1 MKAIAL
7 IPARL
12 EASRFPKKL
21 LTPILGKS
29 VLLRTYESALQT
41 GLFDDVIVVA
51 DHDDLIN
58 EIVNHGGKAI
68 KSKGTYESGTDR
80 IAEVALH
87 LDADIFINIQGD
99 EPFVQ
104 KQPLEQL
111 LALFQNPSTQV
122 GSLVQELKRSEDIQ
136 DPNFVKVA
144 LSLSHNALLFS
155 RNPIPY
161 IRDTQAPV
169 NYYEHIGVYGFK
181 KEALAQ
187 FTQWEMSPLEKVE
200 KIECLRFLENDMRIA
215 MAITNYMGIEIDTP
229 QDIDRAIEFMNKH
242 NLK

>member
-58 EIVNHGGKAI
+58 EIINNGGKAI

-144 LSLSHNALLFS
+144 LSLSHKALLFS

-187 FTQWEMSPLEKVE
+187 FTQLEMSPLEKIE
-200 KIECLRFLENDMRIA
+200 KIECLRFLENDMPIA

-229 QDIDRAIEFMNKH
+229 KDIDRAIEFMNKH

>member
-41 GLFDDVIVVA
+41 GLFDDVVVVA

-58 EIVNHGGKAI
+58 EIINNGGKAI

-111 LALFQNPSTQV
+111 LDLFHNPSTQV

-144 LSLSHNALLFS
+144 LSLSHKALLFS

-169 NYYEHIGVYGFK
+169 HYYEHIGVYGFK

-187 FTQWEMSPLEKVE
+187 FTQWDMSPLEKIE
-200 KIECLRFLENDMRIA
+200 KIECLRFLENDMPIA
-215 MAITNYMGIEIDTP
+215 MAITNYMSIEIDTP

>member
-41 GLFDDVIVVA
+41 GLFDDVVVVA

-58 EIVNHGGKAI
+58 EIINNGGKAI

-87 LDADIFINIQGD
+87 LDADIFMLDESLIYENMSYLINNHLDLLTVRFKTINGD
-99 EPFVQ
+99 YNSVYDVFYYFQKLTKYISPFC
-104 KQPLEQL
+104 LGGFML
-111 LALFQNPSTQV
+111 IST
-122 GSLVQELKRSEDIQ
+122 KRFNEIGGFDET
-136 DPNFVKVA
+136 VKVA
-144 LSLSHNALLFS
+144 EDYLLTRHINSNRFGIVNKVVYTTPRRFKNKGMFYMIKLFVS
-155 RNPIPY
+155 SFLNRNNKKY
-161 IRDTQAPV
+161 
-169 NYYEHIGVYGFK
+169 FK
-181 KEALAQ
+181 EDNGYWL
-187 FTQWEMSPLEKVE
+187 
-200 KIECLRFLENDMRIA
+200 
-215 MAITNYMGIEIDTP
+215 
-229 QDIDRAIEFMNKH
+229 
-242 NLK
+242 